1 MTIAVILKHRTQKLR
16 FIINLTS
23 SPRKRG
29 SIFSFVLDP
38 HLRGDV
44 GMDSRLHGN
53 DVISNYSHPVR
64 QPANQDLHVHI
75 QFMISCKF

>member
-1 MTIAVILKHRTQKLR
+1 MPRLIILKHRTQKLR
-16 FIINLTS
+16 FMTYLTS

-44 GMDSRLHGN
+44 CMDSRLHGN
-53 DVISNYSHPVR
+53 DVINNSV
-64 QPANQDLHVHI
+64 QDLKR
-75 QFMISCKF
+75 F